1 MADILDKAILIGMGL
16 EKKAREMLDELQ
28 KAGKQTSEERSGG
41 KPEATGAPS
50 GESLPPR
57 QAVEN
62 KLVEDG
68 VVALK
73 EFLAFV
79 KAGKEKLEKEVSS
92 SSGKVFE
99 RLNVASQDDIDI
111 VKEMARIARE
121 KVDKLEKRVE
131 ELEAR
136 LAK

>member
-28 KAGKQTSEERSGG
+28 KAGKQTTDERAGA
-41 KPEATGAPS
+41 KPEVPGEPS
-50 GESLPPR
+50 SEGLPPR

-99 RLNVASQDDIDI
+99 KLNVASQDDIDI

>member
-16 EKKAREMLDELQ
+16 EKKAREMLEELQ
-28 KAGKQTSEERSGG
+28 RAGKQGTDEGSGV
-41 KPEATGAPS
+41 KPEATGAS
-50 GESLPPR
+50 SSEVLPPR

-68 VVALK
+68 VVVLK

-99 RLNVASQDDIDI
+99 KLHVASQDDIDI
-111 VKEMARIARE
+111 IKEMARIARE